1 MIGKGNDPQARGQWA
16 SRLGFVLAAAGSAV
30 GLGNIWKFPY
40 MTGRNGGGAFVV
52 IYLLCILLVGL
63 PIMMAEF
70 LIGRHGQRDAV
81 GSFRSLAG
89 ERSPWQLVGWT
100 GLVASFIILSFYSVV
115 AGWCLDYVIK
125 AAAGSFVGQSPEQ
138 ISAQFGALISTP
150 VIVIGLQG
158 LFILANIWI
167 VSRGIQG
174 GIERSNKILMP
185 LLFLLLV
192 FLFVRGMTSSGAGQ
206 AIDFMFHADF
216 SALTPRSV
224 LEALGQA
231 FFTLSLGAGV
241 MITYGSYLPQDT
253 DLLGLSLKISLLDTL
268 VALLAGLAIFPIVFS
283 AGLEPGGGPGL
294 VFQTIPIAFS
304 TLPFG
309 QVLALI
315 FFILLVFAALSSSV
329 SMLEVPVAYLIDE
342 RGWSRKRATWLLGC
356 LAFLLGIPSALS
368 FNRWADWTPLFGK
381 TFFDFFDVLT
391 SSYMLPLG
399 GVLIATYAGW
409 FWGGEGEKSEL
420 LGSSRR
426 TWLFPAWHFLLRY
439 LAPLAVLVVLL
450 NQAGL
455 LGQ

>member
-1 MIGKGNDPQARGQWA
+1 LIGKGNDPQARGQWA

-89 ERSPWQLVGWT
+89 ERSPWQLVGWA

-192 FLFVRGMTSSGAGQ
+192 FLFVRGMTSSGAGP

-216 SALTPRSV
+216 SALTPHSV

-426 TWLFPAWHFLLRY
+426 PWLFPAWHFLLRY

-450 NQAGL
+450 NQAGF